1 MKIKK
6 KKKKRAL
13 KIKNRF
19 WRMRTKCNEKRMVAI
34 EMGTH
39 TTHLSNGNVDQMAFE
54 HIVFLILILLLF
66 IVHQAR
72 RSNFLLSLDDK
83 MFLLFYFI
91 FFFFCFHLFYCF
103 WSRSSS
109 SWMFNVRCEKYVSTS
124 SRGLRIWELFVS
136 IAKWRWNDTTETDH
150 EDDNSNDDGDD
161 DVDAFEILTI

>member
-1 MKIKK
+1 
-6 KKKKRAL
+6 
-13 KIKNRF
+13 
-19 WRMRTKCNEKRMVAI
+19 MRTKCNEKRMVAI

-91 FFFFCFHLFYCF
+91 FFFFVFICSIVFGRVLVLVEC
-103 WSRSSS
+103 S
-109 SWMFNVRCEKYVSTS
+109 MFD
-124 SRGLRIWELFVS
+124 
-136 IAKWRWNDTTETDH
+136 AKNT
-150 EDDNSNDDGDD
+150 
-161 DVDAFEILTI
+161 